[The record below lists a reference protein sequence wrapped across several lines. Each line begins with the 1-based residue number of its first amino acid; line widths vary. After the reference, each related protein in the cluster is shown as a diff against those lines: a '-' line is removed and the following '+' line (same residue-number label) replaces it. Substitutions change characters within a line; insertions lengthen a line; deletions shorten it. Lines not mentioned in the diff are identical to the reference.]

1 MSIKEAMN
9 QYFLLRKSLA
19 EGGLDFLF
27 KTPFD
32 EDVDSLIY
40 YGKVD
45 EDDYIS
51 WRPVEKKEIYEFSS
65 LEEKLGI
72 RMHVSVIEYFN
83 SYWFADLD
91 GFITD
96 HYIKLESV
104 QQTTDIESYFNLL
117 VGYKHNHDNK
127 LEHIPI
133 GIEGNGLIVVVD
145 NQNGLVK
152 LEDFERK
159 SFEVIS
165 EGIEQ
170 LIVTLRLQK

>member
-9 QYFLLRKSLA
+9 QYFSLRKTIA
-19 EGGLDFLF
+19 DEGLDFLF

-32 EDVDSLIY
+32 EEVNSLVY
-40 YGKVD
+40 VGEVD
-45 EDDYIS
+45 EDEYIS
-51 WRPVEKKEIYEFSS
+51 WGPVEKKTTHDFCLI
-65 LEEKLGI
+65 EEKLGI
-72 RMHVSVIEYFN
+72 KIHGSVEEYFN

-91 GFITD
+91 GFINS

-104 QQTTDIESYFNLL
+104 LSKADIESYCSLL
-117 VGYKHNHDNK
+117 SGYKINHNNK
-127 LEHIPI
+127 IEYIPI

-145 NQNGLVK
+145 NRDGSVK
-152 LEDFERK
+152 LEDYERT

-170 LIVTLRLQK
+170 LILSLRLKK

>member
-1 MSIKEAMN
+1 MK
-9 QYFLLRKSLA
+9 QYFSVRKTVA
-19 EGGLDFLF
+19 DEGLDFLF

-32 EDVDSLIY
+32 VEVDSLIY
-40 YGKVD
+40 VGEVD
-45 EDDYIS
+45 EDEYIS
-51 WRPVEKKEIYEFSS
+51 WRPVEKNVTNDFSL

-72 RMHVSVIEYFN
+72 KIHGSVVEYFN

-91 GFITD
+91 GFIKD

-104 QQTTDIESYFNLL
+104 LPKADLESYSNLL
-117 VGYKHNHDNK
+117 SGYKSNHNNK
-127 LEHIPI
+127 IEKIPI

-145 NQNGLVK
+145 NQDGSVK
-152 LEDFERK
+152 LEDYERN

-170 LIVTLRLQK
+170 LILSLRLKK